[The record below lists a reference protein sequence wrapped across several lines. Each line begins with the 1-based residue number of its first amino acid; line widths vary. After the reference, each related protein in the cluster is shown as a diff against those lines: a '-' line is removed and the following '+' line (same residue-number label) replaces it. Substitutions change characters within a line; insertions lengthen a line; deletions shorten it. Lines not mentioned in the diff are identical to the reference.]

1 MACPR
6 PLGKSCGFSTGKYR
20 FGMFRNE
27 STPQPIHQTLAE
39 IAQRDDKK
47 TNTRILNL

>member
-6 PLGKSCGFSTGKYR
+6 PLGKSCGFSSGKYR

-27 STPQPIHQTLAE
+27 PTPQPINKTLNE
-39 IAQRDDKK
+39 QDKK
-47 TNTRILNL
+47 ATYSFPLSIYS

>member
-6 PLGKSCGFSTGKYR
+6 LLGKSCGFSSGKYL

-27 STPQPIHQTLAE
+27 STPQLIHQTLAV
-39 IAQRDDKK
+39 IKK
-47 TNTRILNL
+47 

>member
-6 PLGKSCGFSTGKYR
+6 PLGKSCGFSSGKYR

-27 STPQPIHQTLAE
+27 STPQLIHQTLAFIIKIDE
-39 IAQRDDKK
+39 K
-47 TNTRILNL
+47 

>member
-6 PLGKSCGFSTGKYR
+6 SSGKSCGFSSGKYR

-27 STPQPIHQTLAE
+27 PTPQLIHKTLPS
-39 IAQRDDKK
+39 IAQK
-47 TNTRILNL
+47 TANENKT

>member
-27 STPQPIHQTLAE
+27 STPQPIHQTLALMQTD
-39 IAQRDDKK
+39 INQNHHITTK
-47 TNTRILNL
+47 T